1 MSASETPT
9 MMMDRLA
16 DAAWDM
22 LADQSPR
29 AIHIDDVANSA
40 DIAPAA
46 ARAVAGSITALIL
59 HKLQRLDR
67 QAVLESLADLEDAGD
82 VPIRDKIV
90 EAMMHRFEIYVP
102 YRRQV
107 AQLDMAARR
116 DPALGLRLLDSLAQA
131 MRMLLRMVGDDLA
144 GLQGEARVRGVA
156 GVAMVVART
165 WKDDDTPDLSATL
178 KEIDRRLATAEEWGR
193 TLLVLAGEPSP
204 AQAGDDPVSAD
215 DDERD
220 QTPGGRYQ

>member
-90 EAMMHRFEIYVP
+90 EAMMHRFEIYAP

-193 TLLVLAGEPSP
+193 TLRVLAGEPSP
-204 AQAGDDPVSAD
+204 AQAGDDPVSAGD
-215 DDERD
+215 DGRD

>member
-67 QAVLESLADLEDAGD
+67 QAALESLADLEDAGD

-90 EAMMHRFEIYVP
+90 EAMMHRFEIYAP

-193 TLLVLAGEPSP
+193 TLRVLVGEPSP
-204 AQAGDDPVSAD
+204 AQAGDDPGSAGD
-215 DDERD
+215 DGRD